1 LNQFHSPVI
10 LGGEHGMTW
19 AASDDDAFALN
30 AAVPGA
36 IKDAIIRGS
45 PKVLRSVL
53 GYVAASRAVQGGTQ
67 AFMDA
72 TKYLVANML
81 RSMTKKLE
89 IEMLYGQM
97 GYATTASASGSTF
110 VVTTK
115 EWAPGIWAGAEGMP
129 IELRDTTTG
138 ALMAG
143 PTSYIVSSVSLE
155 ARTVTTT
162 VALDASVTGAAAG
175 AVTVWHKGA
184 YGNEFAGIHKI
195 LSTSGTL
202 FGINAGTY
210 QLFKGNTYDVA
221 GTALSF
227 TKMNLAAA
235 RPVEKGH
242 DGKLS
247 CFVNPRTWA
256 NLLSDQAALRKYD
269 SSYSSAKV
277 ETGGKSIMYYSQ
289 NGELEI
295 IPSIYIKEGYSFML
309 NLADFSRVGSQD
321 VSFKRPG
328 LGDDFVSNVQDAAGF
343 EFRLF
348 TDQALFTSSPGS
360 NVVLHDIV
368 NAQ

>member
-1 LNQFHSPVI
+1 
-10 LGGEHGMTW
+10 MTW

-30 AAVPGA
+30 AAVPGQ

-97 GYATTASASGSTF
+97 GYGVVGALPTAVVDGVTLSSTQISVATA
-110 VVTTK
+110 

-129 IELRDTTTG
+129 VEIRSADGL
-138 ALMAG
+138 
-143 PTSYIVSSVSLE
+143 TSRQI
-155 ARTVTTT
+155 AK
-162 VALDASVTGAAAG
+162 VAAVDMEHRILTLDAAIDASVIATD
-175 AVTVWHKGA
+175 VLHHKGA

-195 LSTSGTL
+195 LSTTGTL

-210 QLFKGNTYDVA
+210 QLFKGNVYDVG

-227 TKMNLAAA
+227 TKLNLAAA

-247 CFVNPRTWA
+247 VMVNPRTWA

-277 ETGGKSIMYYSQ
+277 ENGGKSIMFYSQ

-295 IPSIYIKEGYSFML
+295 IPSIYVKEGYAFML
-309 NLADFSRVGSQD
+309 NLADFTRVGSQD

-360 NVVLHDIV
+360 NVVLKNIV

>member
-1 LNQFHSPVI
+1 MNQFHSPVI
-10 LGGEHGMTW
+10 LGQEHGMTW
-19 AASDDDAFALN
+19 AASDDDAFTLK
-30 AAVPGA
+30 GA
-36 IKDAIIRGS
+36 ITGQIKDAIIRGS
-45 PKVLRSVL
+45 PKVLRSLL

-97 GYATTASASGSTF
+97 GYGVVDSVSGSDIVIKTA
-110 VVTTK
+110 

-129 IELRDTTTG
+129 IELYSSGGSLRSNTPSGGYKISAVNLETRTIT
-138 ALMAG
+138 L
-143 PTSYIVSSVSLE
+143 TSAV
-155 ARTVTTT
+155 
-162 VALDASVTGAAAG
+162 DASVVQNDVIYHYGA
-175 AVTVWHKGA
+175 K
-184 YGNEFAGIHKI
+184 GNEFAGVHKI
-195 LSTSGTL
+195 LTETGTL
-202 FGINAGTY
+202 FGINTTGSN
-210 QLFKGNTYDVA
+210 LFKGNEYDA
-221 GTALSF
+221 GSAALSF
-227 TKMNLAAA
+227 TKLNLAAA

-277 ETGGKSIMYYSQ
+277 ENGGKSIMFYSQ

-295 IPSIYIKEGYSFML
+295 IPSIYVKEGYAFML
-309 NLADFSRVGSQD
+309 NLADFTRVGSQD

-328 LGDDFVSNVQDAAGF
+328 LGDDFVSNVQDAAAF

-360 NVVLHDIV
+360 NVVIKNIV